1 MAQDHETRPLFDE
14 TGQELTTD
22 QAKSTV
28 RNVNPQVVLHE
39 GETPVTRLK
48 LAQPTSADGSPGNF
62 YSTDTLEEFDELDLV
77 PIRVQAI
84 RTLWPVNG
92 FSRERHP
99 ECSSA
104 NAVNAVERFSDGSTP
119 LFPGAPCARCQF
131 YTQKPWLAKPGER
144 ICQPGYD
151 VFGLSLDTYEVIA
164 LRLQGTSAK
173 IARLLARP
181 GVFGRQI
188 VRLFAK
194 KQTSDRGTW
203 FQLFGQPLGLVT
215 DQQIEEVQAIMQEFS
230 PAAAEV
236 D

>member
-1 MAQDHETRPLFDE
+1 MPRNSIDTPLFDE
-14 TGQELTTD
+14 TGQELPLD
-22 QAKSTV
+22 QTKSTV
-28 RNVNPQVVLHE
+28 RSVNPQVVLHE
-39 GETPVTRLK
+39 GEMPLTRMK
-48 LAQPTSADGSPGNF
+48 LSQPTSADGTPGCF
-62 YSTDTLEEFDELDLV
+62 YSTDTLEEYDELDLV

-92 FSRERHP
+92 FSRERQP

-104 NAVNAVERFSDGSTP
+104 DAVHAVERFSDGSTP
-119 LFPGAPCARCQF
+119 LFPGAPCALCQF
-131 YTQKPWLAKPGER
+131 HTQKPWLAKPGER

-151 VFGLSLDTYEVIA
+151 VYGLSLETYEVVA

-188 VRLFAK
+188 VKLFAK

-203 FQLFGQPLGLVT
+203 YQMFGQPLGLVT
-215 DQQIEEVQAIMQEFS
+215 DEQIAEVQAIMQEFS
-230 PAAAEV
+230 PAATA
-236 D
+236 